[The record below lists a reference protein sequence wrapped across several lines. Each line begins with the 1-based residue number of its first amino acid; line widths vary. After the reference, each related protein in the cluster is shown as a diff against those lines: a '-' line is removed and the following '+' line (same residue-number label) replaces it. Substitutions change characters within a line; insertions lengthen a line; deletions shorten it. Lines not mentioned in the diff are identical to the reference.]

1 MSSTIQ
7 PDPLVD
13 PDAPVMQLIY
23 SVQALMESQVM
34 ISKVLQELLTRVKVI
49 ESKVIHDPT
58 RRPIG

>member
-1 MSSTIQ
+1 MNGLERH
-7 PDPLVD
+7 DPALD